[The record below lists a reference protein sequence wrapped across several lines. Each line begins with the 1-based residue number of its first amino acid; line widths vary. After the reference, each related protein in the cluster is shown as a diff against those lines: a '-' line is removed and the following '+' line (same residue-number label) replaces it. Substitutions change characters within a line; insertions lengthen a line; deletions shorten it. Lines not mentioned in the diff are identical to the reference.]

1 MIFEEENTLKAE
13 QVVITNLNTD
23 TGNNQVTNNYKEL
36 LGLSYNNNN
45 VSLIPSRFKWGRAL
59 IKVVE
64 D

>member
-13 QVVITNLNTD
+13 QVVITNLDAD
-23 TGNNQVTNNYKEL
+23 TGNSRATGNYKEL

-45 VSLIPSRFKWGRAL
+45 VSIIPSRFKWGRAL

>member
-45 VSLIPSRFKWGRAL
+45 VSIIPSRFKWGRAL
-59 IKVVE
+59 RKVVE